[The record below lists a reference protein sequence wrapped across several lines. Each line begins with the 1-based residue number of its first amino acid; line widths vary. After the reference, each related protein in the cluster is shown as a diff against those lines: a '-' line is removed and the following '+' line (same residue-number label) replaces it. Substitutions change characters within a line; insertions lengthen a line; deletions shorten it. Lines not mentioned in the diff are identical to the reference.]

1 MSRIYAWLTIALLS
15 VWYVP
20 VTAVIQQPGKTI
32 AIKAISGMQYD
43 IVRFQVKPGEQVT
56 LTLENADDM
65 AHNLIIVAP
74 GTREKVANAALELGE
89 KGPAMNYVPESPD
102 VLWSIPLIYPGEKK
116 SVTFTAPTKP
126 GAYPYV
132 CTYPGHG
139 FIMYGVMYVSNDK
152 EMPDIH
158 TDANIPKGAAGQ
170 HHEHQA
176 LHPYKTVAPY
186 WYRVFLEES
195 SLSTIAVHLPGSVS
209 YAWDMETC
217 RLRVIW
223 TGGFLD
229 NTDLWHGHKNAYAHI
244 QGTVFFRDSS
254 PSVPIRTGDGSKEP
268 AADYKGYRIVNRY
281 PEFHYVVD
289 GKDVFELIQEKPDG
303 NGLIRTIR
311 IPEADGPMW
320 FFPGPEQGVTYEFSS
335 GDKQADKIRLS
346 AEQARKFTIHMTKK

>member
-1 MSRIYAWLTIALLS
+1 MNKIYSGLTVALLC
-15 VWYVP
+15 VWFIPITV
-20 VTAVIQQPGKTI
+20 AQNPGTGI
-32 AIKAISGMQYD
+32 SIKAISGMQYD
-43 IVRFQVKPGEQVT
+43 IVRFMVKPGEQVT

-74 GTREKVANAALELGE
+74 GTREKIANAALELGE

-116 SVTFTAPTKP
+116 SVTFTAPAKP

-152 EMPDIH
+152 EMPDIR
-158 TDANIPKGAAGQ
+158 TDAHIPKAAAEK

-195 SLSTIAVHLPGSVS
+195 SLSTIAVHLPKELS
-209 YAWDMETC
+209 YGWDTETC
-217 RLRVIW
+217 RLRVAW

-244 QGTVFFRDSS
+244 QGTIFFSDQAPSS
-254 PSVPIRTGDGSKEP
+254 PIRTGDGSKE
-268 AADYKGYRIVNRY
+268 AAPDYKGYRIVNRY
-281 PEFHYVVD
+281 PEFHYVVN

-303 NGLIRTIR
+303 SGLIRTVR
-311 IPEADGPMW
+311 IPDADEPVW
-320 FFPGPEQGVTYEFSS
+320 FLFDPSSDVTYDFSS
-335 GDKQADKIRLS
+335 GERQTGRVRLS
-346 AEQARKFTIHMTKK
+346 AEQARKFTIQMTKK